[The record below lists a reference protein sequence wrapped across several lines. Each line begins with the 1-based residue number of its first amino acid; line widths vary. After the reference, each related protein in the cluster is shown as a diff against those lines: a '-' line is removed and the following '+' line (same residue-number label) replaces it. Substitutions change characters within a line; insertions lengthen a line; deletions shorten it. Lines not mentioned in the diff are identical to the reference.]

1 MVMANSP
8 WIPSTVLR
16 SATINPVRYSAKWRR
31 CAVREDVSIL
41 GHSVLHDRRKRD
53 NPWHERMLP
62 HPCAQTKIGQ
72 NPIRLAYFYRL
83 EREIAKP
90 QLNVIIMES
99 GLAVKRS
106 SLSAGCG
113 RDT

>member
-31 CAVREDVSIL
+31 WRSLEKMSAYSAIASCTIVGNATIPGMSECSHIHVR
-41 GHSVLHDRRKRD
+41 
-53 NPWHERMLP
+53 
-62 HPCAQTKIGQ
+62 QTKIGQ

-90 QLNVIIMES
+90 QF
-99 GLAVKRS
+99 
-106 SLSAGCG
+106 
-113 RDT
+113 